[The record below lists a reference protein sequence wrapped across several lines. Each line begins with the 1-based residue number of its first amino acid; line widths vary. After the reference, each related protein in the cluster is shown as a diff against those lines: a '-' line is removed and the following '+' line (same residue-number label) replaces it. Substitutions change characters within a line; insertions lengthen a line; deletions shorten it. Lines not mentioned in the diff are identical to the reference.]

1 MDIILVPGFW
11 LDASSWSEV
20 TPPLLA
26 AGHRVHPLTLPGL
39 ESADALRAGIGLRNH
54 IDAVVA
60 ALDSI
65 DGPVVLVGHSGG
77 GAIIH
82 GAVDA
87 RPDRVVRA
95 IYVDSGPLA
104 DGGVIN
110 DELPADG
117 DDVPLPAWEVFEPED
132 LVDLDDGLRAAFRA
146 RAVPE
151 PRGVACEQQ
160 RLHDERRYDVPAT
173 VITCEFP
180 AASLTQWIEAGH
192 PQVSELARIHDVE
205 YVELPTGHWPQFTK
219 PTELGAA
226 LLAAVDRPDPGRIS
240 LDA

>member
-20 TPPLLA
+20 TPPLA
-26 AGHRVHPLTLPGL
+26 TAGHRVHPLTLPGL
-39 ESADALRAGIGLRNH
+39 EAADAPRAGIGLRTH

-60 ALDSI
+60 QI
-65 DGPVVLVGHSGG
+65 DAIDAPVVLVGHSGG

-110 DELPADG
+110 DELPDDG
-117 DDVPLPAWEVFEPED
+117 DDVPLPPWELFEDAD
-132 LVDLDDGLRAAFRA
+132 LTDLDDQLKSMFRA
-146 RAVPE
+146 RAIPQ
-151 PRGVACEQQ
+151 PKGVAQDRQ

-173 VITCEFP
+173 VIACEFP
-180 AASLTQWIEAGH
+180 SSMLIEMIGSGH
-192 PQVSELARIHDVE
+192 PFVAELGRIREVN
-205 YVELPTGHWPQFTK
+205 YVDLPTGHWPQFTR
-219 PTELGAA
+219 PAELGAA
-226 LLAAVDRPDPGRIS
+226 LLAAVGRAS
-240 LDA
+240 